1 MIPRYTREEMGPY
14 FGANATSST
23 QCYWLKHWHLKRKLS
38 LA

>member
-1 MIPRYTREEMGPY
+1 MIPRYTREEMGHI
-14 FGANATSST
+14 GANATSST